1 MLAAVKADTGM
12 SEVPMLITTT
22 TTTRRIATATAKV
35 LIFLYLT

>member
-22 TTTRRIATATAKV
+22 TRRIATATAKV
-35 LIFLYLT
+35 LIFLCLT